1 MPSSVSRSE
10 RRCRWPLTRRNC
22 LPASTMPGAPAAHGG
37 QEHTVLNG
45 PGAASSWLSVYRQ
58 LREHRPICPAVWE
71 RLRYPAWYLS
81 ARSAH
86 GHSGTVNSDDL
97 AVATRAA
104 KATGL
109 RRCPSNSVSTKA
121 PREREAAARCGS
133 RRRTDD
139 ICRTFGPKQVG
150 AAVSQRYGVHRYVH
164 RYIERVSPR
173 PVQFRVPSTGPAG
186 VHAVI
191 LPRHCPPPPPTAG
204 AGDRWVP
211 RAEGPKTASVP
222 ERHVR
227 PRRAV

>member
-1 MPSSVSRSE
+1 MAGGGNGLGDAFQRVAQRAQMQVAVDP
-10 RRCRWPLTRRNC
+10 RNC

-121 PREREAAARCGS
+121 PPGTRS
-133 RRRTDD
+133 RRKVR
-139 ICRTFGPKQVG
+139 I
-150 AAVSQRYGVHRYVH
+150 AASNR
-164 RYIERVSPR
+164 
-173 PVQFRVPSTGPAG
+173 
-186 VHAVI
+186 
-191 LPRHCPPPPPTAG
+191 
-204 AGDRWVP
+204 
-211 RAEGPKTASVP
+211 
-222 ERHVR
+222 
-227 PRRAV
+227 